1 MTITE
6 PIVLAIA
13 LENDRINSM
22 DLKIAM
28 ILLFQMVVG
37 FLGNFSL
44 TIHYILPHFYG
55 CRSWSTDLILRHLTV
70 ANSLAILSIGVPQT
84 MLAFGLKHFLN
95 DFGCKLVLYLQRVA
109 RGVSICTTCL
119 LSVFQTITISPMHSR
134 WAGLKLK
141 ALKYISP
148 SSILCWTLHMLVNA
162 IFPIYVSGKWSNNTI
177 TKKTVLEYCSTTQ
190 NYDVTFSLYAALI
203 SSHDVFC
210 LGFISWAS
218 GSMVFILYRHKQ
230 RVQHIHRN
238 NISPRSS
245 AETRA
250 TQSILVLVSIFVSFY
265 ALSSIICA
273 YLALFDNPSWWL
285 VNMSALITA
294 SFPTVSPFVL
304 ISSDSTAPRLCF
316 AWIGQIKPPD
326 FTRNM

>member
-1 MTITE
+1 
-6 PIVLAIA
+6 
-13 LENDRINSM
+13 M
-22 DLKIAM
+22 DLKIAT
-28 ILLFQMVVG
+28 ILLFQIVVG
-37 FLGNFSL
+37 ILGNFSL

-55 CRSWSTDLILRHLTV
+55 YRSRSTDLILRHLTV

-95 DFGCKLVLYLQRVA
+95 DFGCKLILYLQRLA
-109 RGVSICTTCL
+109 RGMSICTTCL

-141 ALKYISP
+141 ALKYICP
-148 SSILCWTLHMLVNA
+148 SNILCWIQHMLVNA
-162 IFPIYVSGKWSNNTI
+162 IFPTYVSDKRSNNTI
-177 TKKTVLEYCSTTQ
+177 IRKSVLGYCCTTH
-190 NYDVTFSLYAALI
+190 YDNVAISLYAALL

-210 LGFISWAS
+210 LGFMSWAS

-250 TQSILVLVSIFVSFY
+250 TQTVFVLVSTFVPFY
-265 ALSSIICA
+265 ALSCIIYA
-273 YLALFDNPSWWL
+273 YLVLFDSPSSWL

-294 SFPTVSPFVL
+294 CFPTISPFVL
-304 ISSDSTAPRLCF
+304 MSSDSFLSRFCVVCYRKNT
-316 AWIGQIKPPD
+316 
-326 FTRNM
+326 

>member
-1 MTITE
+1 MAAT
-6 PIVLAIA
+6 A
-13 LENDRINSM
+13 LENDRIASL
-22 DLKIAM
+22 DLKIAT

-37 FLGNFSL
+37 ILGNFSL

-55 CRSWSTDLILRHLTV
+55 YRSRSTDLILRHLTV
-70 ANSLAILSIGVPQT
+70 ANSLVILSTGVPQT
-84 MLAFGLKHFLN
+84 LLAFGLKHFLN

-109 RGVSICTTCL
+109 RGMSICTTCL

-134 WAGLKLK
+134 WAELKLK

-162 IFPIYVSGKWSNNTI
+162 IVPIYVSGKWSNNTI
-177 TKKTVLEYCSTTQ
+177 IKKTVLEYCSTTQ
-190 NYDVTFSLYAALI
+190 HDNVTISLYAAFV

-210 LGFISWAS
+210 LGFMSWAS

-250 TQSILVLVSIFVSFY
+250 TQSILVLVSTFVSFY
-265 ALSSIICA
+265 ALSSIIYA

-294 SFPTVSPFVL
+294 CFPTISPFVL
-304 ISSDSTAPRLCF
+304 MSSDSRVLRLCSVCC
-316 AWIGQIKPPD
+316 G
-326 FTRNM
+326 RNIQFLSLIRK